1 MYVYNYIIIITLC
14 IIIVVVG
21 IIIIII
27 LLETNALYAFD
38 NIGTPGKWRLEISCS
53 MAIWCDRVG
62 SVGILY
68 YGKIKHDYLVC
79 IKYNPCQVVYQLLKL
94 FMPTIIT
101 G

>member
-1 MYVYNYIIIITLC
+1 MHNKCCCCWHNNNNNYYDE
-14 IIIVVVG
+14 
-21 IIIIII
+21 I

-79 IKYNPCQVVYQLLKL
+79 IKYNPCQV
-94 FMPTIIT
+94 TSS
-101 G
+101 